1 MKCPKCSYISFDY
14 NEVCPKCNKDISAEQ
29 HRMNHPT
36 FKPSPP
42 FLLGSLLGG
51 ADQTEEAVFDEGQ
64 NLDMGLEIR
73 GIEKAEKQEESFVPP
88 ELEETDLLVDA
99 ETEDLEPISGF
110 ELEEEGKEVSLE
122 PGDVS
127 LEDPGNSLT
136 LSDTMDEEEA
146 ISLNLDEPPVVGT
159 KSEQK
164 DLTESALDKDGALG
178 IDIDDLSLDE
188 IAPPAPGSVKG
199 ASLDESEMV
208 TLVIDKKESLDSH
221 GLEDTELEL
230 DLDDLEDK

>member
-29 HRMNHPT
+29 RRMNHPT

-51 ADQTEEAVFDEGQ
+51 ADQAEEAVFDEGQ

-73 GIEKAEKQEESFVPP
+73 GFEKAEKQEQSFVPP

-99 ETEDLEPISGF
+99 ETEDLEPISDF

-164 DLTESALDKDGALG
+164 DLTESALDKDEALG

>member
-1 MKCPKCSYISFDY
+1 
-14 NEVCPKCNKDISAEQ
+14 
-29 HRMNHPT
+29 
-36 FKPSPP
+36 
-42 FLLGSLLGG
+42 
-51 ADQTEEAVFDEGQ
+51 
-64 NLDMGLEIR
+64 MGLEIR
-73 GIEKAEKQEESFVPP
+73 GIEKAEKQEETFVPP

-99 ETEDLEPISGF
+99 ETEDLEPISDF

-127 LEDPGNSLT
+127 LEGPENSLT
-136 LSDTMDEEEA
+136 LSGTVDEEEA

-159 KSEQK
+159 KSEEK
-164 DLTESALDKDGALG
+164 GLMESALDKDGALG

-188 IAPPAPGSVKG
+188 IAPPAPGAVKG

>member
-29 HRMNHPT
+29 RRMNHPT
-36 FKPSPP
+36 YKPSPP
-42 FLLGSLLGG
+42 VVLGSLLGG
-51 ADQTEEAVFDEGQ
+51 ADQAEESVFDEGQ

-73 GIEKAEKQEESFVPP
+73 GIENGEKQEESVIPP
-88 ELEETDLLVDA
+88 ELAETDLFVDG
-99 ETEDLEPISGF
+99 ETEDLEPISNF

-122 PGDVS
+122 SGDVT
-127 LEDPGNSLT
+127 LEDSGSSLT
-136 LSDTMDEEEA
+136 LSGTLDEEEA
-146 ISLNLDEPPVVGT
+146 ISLNLDEPAVVGT
-159 KSEQK
+159 KSEEK
-164 DLTESALDKDGALG
+164 GLMESALEKDGALG

-188 IAPPAPGSVKG
+188 IEPPAPGTVK
-199 ASLDESEMV
+199 ATSLDESEMV
-208 TLVIDKKESLDSH
+208 TLVIDKKESKDSH